1 MTLPNIARL
10 ALLTIVVAACT
21 SCSNGSPTAPPATT
35 ATFSDFSGQY
45 SGTYRVK
52 ECITDGAFVD
62 FCEAAGLPT
71 GTTLPI
77 SLSLSQS
84 QGTVTGSIMLGQIAG
99 TFQGTVS
106 GSTLNGT
113 AVMTDLSNDGV
124 TASVSITAWN
134 TTISGSAL
142 SGGFTVVFRLTGITG
157 SATLTTTIVQLT
169 R

>member
-1 MTLPNIARL
+1 MTIPNMTRL
-10 ALLTIVVAACT
+10 ALLTILVAACT
-21 SCSNGSPTAPPATT
+21 GCSDSSPTAPPATA

-52 ECITDGAFVD
+52 ECVTDGAFSG
-62 FCEAAGLPT
+62 FCEAAGLT
-71 GTTLPI
+71 SGTTLPI
-77 SLSLSQS
+77 ALSLSQS
-84 QGTVTGSIMLGQIAG
+84 QSAVTGSIMLGQIAG

-124 TASVSITAWN
+124 TASVSVTAWN

-142 SGGFTVVFRLTGITG
+142 SGGFTIVFRLTGTTG

>member
-1 MTLPNIARL
+1 MTTHNMTRV
-10 ALLTIVVAACT
+10 ALVTIVLAIC
-21 SCSNGSPTAPPATT
+21 SGCSNGSPTAPPATA

-52 ECITDGAFVD
+52 ECVTDGAFTG
-62 FCEAAGLPT
+62 FCEATGLTPA
-71 GTTLPI
+71 TTLPI
-77 SLSLSQS
+77 TLSLSQS

-113 AVMTDLSNDGV
+113 AVMTLSTEGGPESM
-124 TASVSITAWN
+124 TITAWN

-142 SGGFTVVFRLTGITG
+142 SGGFTIVFRVTGTTG
-157 SATLTTTIVQLT
+157 SVTITTTIVQLT

>member
-1 MTLPNIARL
+1 MTILNMSRL

-21 SCSNGSPTAPPATT
+21 GCSNKSPTAPPATVGSL
-35 ATFSDFSGQY
+35 SDFSGQY

-52 ECITDGAFVD
+52 ECVTDGAFFG
-62 FCEAAGLPT
+62 FCEAAGLPP

-77 SLSLSQS
+77 ALSLSQN
-84 QGTVTGSIMLGQIAG
+84 QGTVTGSVMLGQIAG

-113 AVMTDLSNDGV
+113 AVMTDPSNEGV
-124 TASVSITAWN
+124 MTITAWN

-142 SGGFTVVFRLTGITG
+142 SGGFTLVFRVTGTTG